1 VLAIRV
7 DDFGDPGVL
16 SLEEVPDP
24 VAGDGQTLI
33 EVDTAG
39 VNFGDLLVRR
49 GEYFGRKALPVI
61 PGWEVVG
68 SALTP
73 DPDGTFAAGDRV
85 VALLDGRGYA
95 RLVAAPTG
103 DVVAVPEGVTDQVAL
118 AMVIQGATAWRLLD
132 SMNPGDTVLVSGAGS
147 GVTHLVV
154 QLARLRGAAEC
165 IVVASSEEK
174 ANRVL
179 EMGADLAIRSDGE
192 EPVLEQITAGL
203 EGRKANLVIDMVGG
217 DLLLAMLRQLEPGG
231 RAVIYGVAGGTPAK
245 VNTGAL
251 LKNGISV
258 TGLWL
263 GHPGS
268 VALREVVGHLFE
280 LHLAGKL
287 EPTLGPVFPLAEAAE
302 AHRAV
307 EARTGVGKV
316 ALDCRPG

>member
-7 DDFGDPGVL
+7 DDFGDPEVL

-24 VAGDGQTLI
+24 VAGAGQTLI

-73 DPDGTFAAGDRV
+73 DPGGTFTTGDRV
-85 VALLDGRGYA
+85 VALLDGKGYA
-95 RLVAAPTG
+95 RLVAAPTR

-118 AMVIQGATAWRLLD
+118 AMIIQGATAWRLLD

-165 IVVASSEEK
+165 VVVASSEEK

-179 EMGADLAIRSDGE
+179 DMGADLAIRSDGE
-192 EPVLEQITAGL
+192 EPLLDQITAGM

-268 VALREVVGHLFE
+268 IALREVVGQLFE
-280 LHLAGKL
+280 LHLAGNL
-287 EPTLGPVFPLAEAAE
+287 EPTLGPVFPLAEAAA

-316 ALDCRPG
+316 TLDCRPT